1 MLPFCLHISGMPVV
15 NSNAFKEGYISIQD
29 KSSMMVA
36 YVMNLGRDDK
46 VLDAAHLVVKLVIWQ
61 KFFHQ
66 KVTSMQQ
73 IFMNIK

>member
-46 VLDAAHLVVKLVIWQ
+46 VLDSVQRTWW
-61 KFFHQ
+61 
-66 KVTSMQQ
+66 
-73 IFMNIK
+73 

>member
-1 MLPFCLHISGMPVV
+1 MV

-46 VLDAAHLVVKLVIWQ
+46 VLDACSAPGGKACHMAEIL
-61 KFFHQ
+61 HQ